1 MKKGLF
7 SIFLFLSCLFST
19 YAENLGFVAEY
30 GRLKLVGNQLSSEK
44 GDAIQLKGLC
54 TGVIGEDA
62 CLYRSSFKTMKEWG
76 LSSVRLNYSPY
87 THSKTN
93 VARLKSY
100 IDICAEQGLY
110 AIVDW
115 HIFESD
121 NHTNTGNPSDY
132 ADDAKDFFE
141 TISAYVK
148 EKGYIHVIY
157 DICNEPSGV
166 NWKGIKEYAEEIL
179 PIIETND
186 PGAIVII
193 GTRDWCQKII
203 EPVSNPINAKDYNL
217 GIMYS
222 FNYYACSHYALLGDL
237 RSAMKAIPVYV
248 SEWTSGRFDYSNET
262 VCESESEDLLSTLA
276 GTVTGQLVSWNY
288 WSWGN
293 TGIWKNCEDGVYKEN
308 LTETGKYLVNLLNVT
323 LDSKPAESEYVANF
337 KEYGRLK
344 LVGNQLSSE
353 KGDAIQL
360 KGINTG
366 VIGEDACLYR
376 SSFKTMKEWGL
387 SSVRLNYSP
396 YTHSEE
402 NVARLKSYIDICAE
416 LGLYA
421 IVDWHIVESDDHT
434 NKGNPS
440 DYADEAKDFFET
452 ISAYVKEKGY
462 NHVIYDICNEPSG
475 VNWKEIKGYAEEIL
489 PIIETNDPGAIVIV
503 GTADWCQ
510 KIIEPVVN
518 PINANDYNLGIMYSF
533 HYYACSHYSL
543 LGDLRASVKSIPV
556 FVSEWTSGRFDYSN
570 ETACETESD
579 YILSTLDPVIAG
591 DQIVSWNYWSW
602 GNTGIWKNCADGIYK
617 ENLTETGKY
626 FVNLL
631 NVSLESKPAESE
643 YVANFKEYGRL
654 KLVGRQ
660 LCSEKGDTIQL
671 KGVCTGVIGE
681 DACLDKN
688 TFKTMKEWG
697 LSSVRLNYSPYTH
710 SEENVAR
717 LKSYIDI
724 CAELGLYAIVD
735 WHIFEHMGN
744 SGDPMDFIKEAT
756 EFFEEIS
763 TYVKEKGYMHVL
775 YDICNEPSKVKWEK
789 IKEYAEEILPIIETN
804 DPGAIVIVGT
814 SFWCQNIKEPIANPI
829 NAHDYNLGIMYSFH
843 YFACSHYNL
852 LGDLRTSVK
861 SIPVFVSNWTSGR
874 FDLDTDFACDL
885 NSDDMLAILDAGTTN
900 GQIVSWCYWSW
911 GNTGIWKNCGD
922 GIYKENLTGTGNYLV
937 KLLNVTLDS
946 KPVVSEY
953 VVNFKE
959 YGRLKLVG
967 RQLCSEK
974 GDTVQLKGFNTGV
987 IGNDIYEC
995 LDRGAFQTM
1004 KEWGCKS
1011 VRLNYS
1017 PYTNSSNNLMKIK
1030 SYIDVCAEFGLYA
1043 IVDWHIFEEGKNRS
1057 GDPNDYIDDATAFF
1071 GAISSYVKEKGY
1083 MHVLYDICNE
1093 PSGTDWKSIKNYAA
1107 EILHIIESNDPGA
1120 IVIIGTAD
1128 WSKQIYE
1135 ASLSPIRA
1143 KDYDLGIMYSFHY
1156 SACSHA
1162 DLLANLKSALVSVP
1176 VFISDWSCSDYTYQ
1190 PDKVCETESNLLLN
1204 IISKYGN
1211 VAVSW
1216 NYWAWAGETGI
1227 WKNCG
1232 NRKYKEDLTK
1242 TGEFITNLMNV
1253 NLKSKPIVYKWEENF
1268 AEFGRLNAQSG
1279 HDFALCSESG
1289 KVVQL
1294 KGFNTGIIDE
1304 EVSACLSKEAF
1315 QTMKDW
1321 GCSSVRLNYSPYTHS
1336 DEKMEL
1342 IKSYIDICGEVGLY
1356 AIVDWHILG
1365 DNETRSG
1372 NPNDYIDDAKSFFS
1386 AISSFV
1392 KEEKYMHVL
1401 YDICNEPSGVDWKS
1415 IKNYATEILPVI
1427 ESNDPGAIVIVG
1439 TPNWCQKILDPV
1451 NNEIDE
1457 KEYNL
1462 GIMYS
1467 FHYSA
1472 CDHVNLVDDLR
1483 QAMKYYPMFISEWTS
1498 SNSKYDIDE
1507 VCSENALKLLINLDN
1522 NHQIVS
1528 WNYWAW
1534 AGETGIWKECGNNY
1548 HKDNLNKIGSYIL
1561 VDVDEF
1567 NYPYKSESLVDDF
1580 DNDRFVE
1587 VVPNPANESF
1597 SVRFKG
1603 NANVCIYNT
1612 TGQKV
1617 LEKEAS
1623 NVLNVNENLTS
1634 GIYNIVV
1641 RGEDYVENIK
1651 LIVK

>member
-1 MKKGLF
+1 MKKSLF

-44 GDAIQLKGLC
+44 GDAIQLRGIN

-62 CLYRSSFKTMKEWG
+62 CLYRNTFKTIKEWG

-87 THSKTN
+87 THSEEN

-100 IDICAEQGLY
+100 IDICAELGLY

-132 ADDAKDFFE
+132 ADEAKAFFK

-193 GTRDWCQKII
+193 GTPDWCQKII
-203 EPVSNPINAKDYNL
+203 EPVADPINAKDYSL

-222 FNYYACSHYALLGDL
+222 FHYYACSHYSFLGDL
-237 RSAMKAIPVYV
+237 RVSMKSIPVYV
-248 SEWTSGRFDYSNET
+248 SEWTSGKFDYSNET
-262 VCESESEDLLSTLA
+262 VCEMESDILLSTLDSNIA
-276 GTVTGQLVSWNY
+276 NSQIVSWNY
-288 WSWGN
+288 WSWGD

-323 LDSKPAESEYVANF
+323 LDSKPAELEYVANF

-360 KGINTG
+360 RGINTG

-376 SSFKTMKEWGL
+376 NTFKTIKEWGL

-396 YTHSEE
+396 YTHSAE

-416 LGLYA
+416 QGLYA
-421 IVDWHIVESDDHT
+421 IVDWHIEVHDNNSGVPMKYI
-434 NKGNPS
+434 N
-440 DYADEAKDFFET
+440 EATEFFEE
-452 ISAYVKEKGY
+452 ISTYAKEKGY
-462 NHVIYDICNEPSG
+462 MHVIYDICNEPSG
-475 VNWKEIKGYAEEIL
+475 VNWKG
-489 PIIETNDPGAIVIV
+489 
-503 GTADWCQ
+503 
-510 KIIEPVVN
+510 
-518 PINANDYNLGIMYSF
+518 
-533 HYYACSHYSL
+533 
-543 LGDLRASVKSIPV
+543 
-556 FVSEWTSGRFDYSN
+556 
-570 ETACETESD
+570 
-579 YILSTLDPVIAG
+579 
-591 DQIVSWNYWSW
+591 
-602 GNTGIWKNCADGIYK
+602 
-617 ENLTETGKY
+617 
-626 FVNLL
+626 
-631 NVSLESKPAESE
+631 
-643 YVANFKEYGRL
+643 
-654 KLVGRQ
+654 
-660 LCSEKGDTIQL
+660 
-671 KGVCTGVIGE
+671 
-681 DACLDKN
+681 
-688 TFKTMKEWG
+688 
-697 LSSVRLNYSPYTH
+697 
-710 SEENVAR
+710 
-717 LKSYIDI
+717 
-724 CAELGLYAIVD
+724 
-735 WHIFEHMGN
+735 
-744 SGDPMDFIKEAT
+744 
-756 EFFEEIS
+756 
-763 TYVKEKGYMHVL
+763 
-775 YDICNEPSKVKWEK
+775 

-804 DPGAIVIVGT
+804 DPGAIVIIGT
-814 SFWCQNIKEPIANPI
+814 PNWCQKITDPITNPI
-829 NAHDYNLGIMYSFH
+829 NAYDYNLGIMYSFH
-843 YFACSHYNL
+843 YYACSHYHL
-852 LGDLRTSVK
+852 LGDLRESMK
-861 SIPVFVSNWTSGR
+861 SIPVYVSEWTSGK
-874 FDLDTDFACDL
+874 FDLDNDNACDA
-885 NSDDMLAILDAGTTN
+885 NSDYLLSTLDSNTAN
-900 GQIVSWCYWSW
+900 SQIVSWNYWSW
-911 GNTGIWKNCGD
+911 GNTGIWKNCED
-922 GIYKENLTGTGNYLV
+922 GVYQENLTGTGKYLV
-937 KLLNVTLDS
+937 NLLNVTLDS
-946 KPVVSEY
+946 KPAESEYVVNFKKYGRLKLVGNQLSSEKGDAIQLKGISTGVIGEDACLDKNTFNTIRKWGLSSVRLNYSPYTHSAENVARLKSYIDICAEQGLYAIVDWHIEVHDNNSGVPMKYINEATEFFEEISTYAKEKGYMHVIYDICNEPSGVNWKGIKEYAEEILPIIETNDPGAIVIIGTPNWCQKITDPITNPINAYDYNLGIMYSFHYYACSHYHLLGDLKASVKSIPVYVSEWTSGEYDYSNETACESESDYMLSILDPETAGVQLVSWNYWSWGNTGIWKNCEDGVYKENLTGTGKYLVDLLNVTLDSKSEY

-967 RQLCSEK
+967 RQLCSEN

-987 IGNDIYEC
+987 IGKDIYEC
-995 LDRGAFQTM
+995 LDKSAFQTM

-1017 PYTNSSNNLMKIK
+1017 PYTNSSENLKIIK
-1030 SYIDVCAEFGLYA
+1030 SYIDICAELGLYA
-1043 IVDWHIFEEGKNRS
+1043 IVDWHIFEEGETRS
-1057 GDPNDYIDDATAFF
+1057 GNPMDYISEATDFF
-1071 GAISSYVKEKGY
+1071 DNISTYVKKEGY

-1107 EILHIIESNDPGA
+1107 EILPIIESNDPGA

-1128 WSKQIYE
+1128 WCQQIYE

-1162 DLLANLKSALVSVP
+1162 DLLANLKNALVSVP
-1176 VFISDWSCSDYTYQ
+1176 VFISEWSGSDYTYQ

-1227 WKNCG
+1227 WKKCE

-1242 TGEFITNLMNV
+1242 TGEFITNLLNV

-1268 AEFGRLNAQSG
+1268 AEFGRLNTQSG
-1279 HDFALCSESG
+1279 HDFALYSESG

-1304 EVSACLSKEAF
+1304 DVSACLSKEAF
-1315 QTMKDW
+1315 QAMKDW

-1386 AISSFV
+1386 TISSYV
-1392 KEEKYMHVL
+1392 KEERYMHVL
-1401 YDICNEPSGVDWKS
+1401 YDICNEPSGIDWKS
-1415 IKNYATEILPVI
+1415 IKDYATEILPII

-1451 NNEIDE
+1451 KNEIDT
-1457 KEYNL
+1457 KNL
-1462 GIMYS
+1462 GIVYS

-1472 CDHVNLVDDLR
+1472 CDHVDLVGDLR
-1483 QAMKYYPMFISEWTS
+1483 QAMKYYPVFISELTS

-1507 VCSENALKLLINLDN
+1507 VCSENASKLLENLDN

-1534 AGETGIWKECGNNY
+1534 AGETGIWKKCGANY
-1548 HKDNLNKIGSYIL
+1548 QKDNLNKVGSYIL
-1561 VDVDEF
+1561 VDTDEF

-1587 VVPNPANESF
+1587 VVPNPAGESF

-1641 RGEDYVENIK
+1641 RCEDYVENIK

>member
-179 PIIETND
+179 PIIEAND

-995 LDRGAFQTM
+995 LDRDAFQTM

-1107 EILHIIESNDPGA
+1107 EILPIIESNDPGA

-1641 RGEDYVENIK
+1641 RCEDYVENIK

>member
-62 CLYRSSFKTMKEWG
+62 CLDKNTFKTMKEWG

-121 NHTNTGNPSDY
+121 DHTNTGKPSDY

-186 PGAIVII
+186 PGAIVIV
-193 GTRDWCQKII
+193 GTADWCQKII
-203 EPVSNPINAKDYNL
+203 EPVVNPINANDYNL

-262 VCESESEDLLSTLA
+262 VCESESEDLLATLA

-323 LDSKPAESEYVANF
+323 LDSKPAESEWIANF

-360 KGINTG
+360 KGISTG

-396 YTHSEE
+396 YTHSAE

-421 IVDWHIVESDDHT
+421 IVDWHIEVHDNNSGVPMKYI
-434 NKGNPS
+434 N
-440 DYADEAKDFFET
+440 EATEFFEE
-452 ISAYVKEKGY
+452 ISTYAKEKGY
-462 NHVIYDICNEPSG
+462 MHVIYDICNEPSG
-475 VNWKEIKGYAEEIL
+475 VNWKGIKEYAEEIL
-489 PIIETNDPGAIVIV
+489 PIIETNDPGAIVII
-503 GTADWCQ
+503 GTPNWCQ
-510 KIIEPVVN
+510 KITDPITN
-518 PINANDYNLGIMYSF
+518 PINAYDYNLGIMYSF
-533 HYYACSHYSL
+533 HYYACNHYHL
-543 LGDLRASVKSIPV
+543 LGDLKASVKSIPV
-556 FVSEWTSGRFDYSN
+556 YVSEWTSGEYDYSN
-570 ETACETESD
+570 ETACESESD
-579 YILSTLDPVIAG
+579 YMLSILDPETAG
-591 DQIVSWNYWSW
+591 VQLVSWNYWSW
-602 GNTGIWKNCADGIYK
+602 GNTGIWKNCEDGVYK
-617 ENLTETGKY
+617 ENLTGTGKY
-626 FVNLL
+626 LVNLL
-631 NVSLESKPAESE
+631 NVTLDSKPAESE
-643 YVANFKEYGRL
+643 WIANFKEYGRL

-660 LCSEKGDTIQL
+660 LCSERGDTVQL
-671 KGVCTGVIGE
+671 KGICTGVIGE

-688 TFKTMKEWG
+688 TFKTMKKWG

-710 SEENVAR
+710 SAENVAR

-735 WHIFEHMGN
+735 WHIIEHMGN
-744 SGDPMDFIKEAT
+744 SGDPMDYIKEAT
-756 EFFEEIS
+756 EFFDEIS

-775 YDICNEPSKVKWEK
+775 YDICNEPSKVEWEK
-789 IKEYAEEILPIIETN
+789 IKGYAEEILPIIETN

-814 SFWCQNIKEPIANPI
+814 SYWCQKIKEPVANPI
-829 NAHDYNLGIMYSFH
+829 NAYDYNLGIMYSFH

-874 FDLDTDFACDL
+874 FDLDTDIACDL

-987 IGNDIYEC
+987 IGKDIYEC

-1017 PYTNSSNNLMKIK
+1017 PYINLSENLKVIK
-1030 SYIDVCAEFGLYA
+1030 TYIDICAELGLYA
-1043 IVDWHIFEEGKNRS
+1043 IVDWHIFEEGETRS
-1057 GDPNDYIDDATAFF
+1057 GNPLDYISEATEFF
-1071 GAISSYVKEKGY
+1071 DIISTYVKEEGY

-1093 PSGTDWKSIKNYAA
+1093 PSGVDWKDIKNYAA
-1107 EILHIIESNDPGA
+1107 EILPVIESNDPGA
-1120 IVIIGTAD
+1120 IVIVGTAN
-1128 WSKQIYE
+1128 WSQQIYE
-1135 ASLSPIRA
+1135 ASLSPISA
-1143 KDYDLGIMYSFHY
+1143 NDYDLGIMYSFHY
-1156 SACSHA
+1156 SACNHV
-1162 DLLANLKSALVSVP
+1162 DLLANLKNALVSVP
-1176 VFISDWSCSDYTYQ
+1176 VFISAWSCSDYTYQ

-1204 IISKYGN
+1204 IISKYGK

-1227 WKNCG
+1227 WKKCG
-1232 NRKYKEDLTK
+1232 NRVYKEDLTK
-1242 TGEFITNLMNV
+1242 SGEFIANLFNV
-1253 NLKSKPIVYKWEENF
+1253 NLKSRPIVYKWEENF
-1268 AEFGRLNAQSG
+1268 AEYGRLNAQG
-1279 HDFALCSESG
+1279 NDYALYSASG

-1401 YDICNEPSGVDWKS
+1401 YDICNEPSDVDWKS

-1483 QAMKYYPMFISEWTS
+1483 QAMKYYPVFISEWTS

-1534 AGETGIWKECGNNY
+1534 AGETGIWKECGTNY

-1561 VDVDEF
+1561 VDEDEF

-1617 LEKEAS
+1617 LEKETT

-1641 RGEDYVENIK
+1641 RGEDYVENLK